1 MELPQRLKPHS
12 SKPMN
17 ARLKACSTLRAR
29 FPLLV
34 TRYPITLVTFSA
46 RVVAKSLTSL
56 REHDLIRIGR
66 AAGALVPER
75 AWLQSLGRILCRCGA
90 RLHQTVQD
98 VLLRAD
104 NLKKVFR
111 SGNSDLVLFESLS
124 LDVQTGE
131 MLAIVGE
138 SGTGKS
144 TLLHILGALDRASEG
159 DVYFAQ
165 VRLGSLSEENAAEFR
180 SRELGFVWQFHYLLP
195 EFTAWENV
203 AMPLLMRGM
212 RRREA
217 EQESLHWLQEVGLQD
232 RASHRSGELSGGE
245 QQRVALA
252 RALITR
258 PKVLMADEPTGD
270 LDNRTAETVFN
281 LIARLHRDYRLTSLI
296 VTHNLGFA
304 RHCDRVLR
312 LERGRVVEVSPQSLS
327 A

>member
-1 MELPQRLKPHS
+1 
-12 SKPMN
+12 
-17 ARLKACSTLRAR
+17 
-29 FPLLV
+29 
-34 TRYPITLVTFSA
+34 
-46 RVVAKSLTSL
+46 
-56 REHDLIRIGR
+56 
-66 AAGALVPER
+66 
-75 AWLQSLGRILCRCGA
+75 
-90 RLHQTVQD
+90 
-98 VLLRAD
+98 VLLRAC

-111 SGNSDLVLFESLS
+111 SGDSDLVLFENLS
-124 LDVQTGE
+124 LQVQSGE

-144 TLLHILGALDRASEG
+144 TLLHILGALDSASEG

-165 VRLGSLSEENAAEFR
+165 LQLSSLSEEDAAEFR

-195 EFTAWENV
+195 EFTAAENV
-203 AMPLLMRGM
+203 AMPLLMRGVK
-212 RRREA
+212 RHDAAQQAR
-217 EQESLHWLQEVGLQD
+217 HWLQEVGLGD

-252 RALITR
+252 RALISR

-270 LDNRTAETVFN
+270 LDNRTAEAVFN

-304 RHCDRVLR
+304 RRCNRILR
-312 LERGRVVEVSPQSLS
+312 LEHGRLAEVSPQSLF